1 MSQCHSD
8 DTCDTEKSCGHAE
21 NQQED
26 AGCTFAEDLLCLA
39 KSAKHE
45 LLKDKMKVL
54 LEAKIG
60 KKLDKV
66 AAAAVDAVL
75 AHLQHTV
82 AQKHACE
89 QYKENLMAAFKS

>member
-1 MSQCHSD
+1 M
-8 DTCDTEKSCGHAE
+8 
-21 NQQED
+21 
-26 AGCTFAEDLLCLA
+26 AEDLLCLA
-39 KSAKHE
+39 KSAKHD
-45 LLKDKMKVL
+45 LLKEKMKAL

-60 KKLDKV
+60 KKLDQV

-82 AQKHACE
+82 AQKQACK